1 MPGNPSFFER
11 TCCEDGWMPG
21 SSPGMTSVFACTPT
35 SISNSGILPAYLAS
49 TSRTEFDGY
58 RWRFT
63 HPTRLARPLQ
73 KKPLRWNDDHHL
85 TSLKPMQSLRT
96 IA

>member
-1 MPGNPSFFER
+1 MNARIKSGHDECVCVHANVNFKQ
-11 TCCEDGWMPG
+11 WH
-21 SSPGMTSVFACTPT
+21 SSAH
-35 SISNSGILPAYLAS
+35 LAS